1 MNDTVHTRTFK
12 SGNSVAV
19 RLPKTLGVAPDEML
33 AISRQGEVL
42 IARRIPGPAEEAERL
57 SRFRAGLETLRAL
70 PRPTATEEREPIE
83 FPDRPG
89 L

>member
-1 MNDTVHTRTFK
+1 MNGPIHTRTFK

-19 RLPKTLGVAPDEML
+19 RLPKALGVGPDESFE
-33 AISRQGEVL
+33 ISRQGDIL
-42 IARRIPGPAEEAERL
+42 TARRIPSPTEEAERL
-57 SRFRAGLETLRAL
+57 ARFREWLTSLEGL
-70 PRPTATEEREPIE
+70 PRPPETEEREPIE